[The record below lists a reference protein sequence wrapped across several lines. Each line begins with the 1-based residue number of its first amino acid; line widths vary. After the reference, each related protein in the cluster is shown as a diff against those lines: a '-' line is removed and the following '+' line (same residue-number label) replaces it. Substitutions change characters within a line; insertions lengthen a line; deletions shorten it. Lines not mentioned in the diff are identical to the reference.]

1 MTKQISIKLDDGLY
15 KILEKRAKKNYLEM
29 DELIEDIVRRSM
41 LSYKKGSS
49 ESDKIDDSLV
59 SIFSKSKKGRKPK
72 KK

>member
-1 MTKQISIKLDDGLY
+1 VTKQISIKLDDGLY